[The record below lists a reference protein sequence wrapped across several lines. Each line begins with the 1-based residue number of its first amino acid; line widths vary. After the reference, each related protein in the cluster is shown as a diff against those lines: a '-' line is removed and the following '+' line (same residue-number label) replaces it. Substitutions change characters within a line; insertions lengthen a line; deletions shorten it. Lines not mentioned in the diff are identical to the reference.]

1 MTRKI
6 KQTRIVKAELEELRK
21 QLPSGAYSLISDKTG
36 YSYAQVRSVLTGAR
50 NITANNVCIVKAAK
64 KIVDEIS
71 EVTNIKKT
79 QEGGTL

>member
-1 MTRKI
+1 MTNKR
-6 KQTRIVKAELEELRK
+6 TPMVMAELRELRR
-21 QLPSGAYSLISDKTG
+21 QLPHGSYGIIADKTG
-36 YSYAQVRSVLTGAR
+36 YSYAQVRAVLTGAR
-50 NITANNVCIVKAAK
+50 NINANNVCIVKAAK